1 MYTYVCSCVC
11 LCVNRGT
18 TTVHVKNKNNPGCES
33 AFPSVRSIDQCGV
46 HKACEL
52 QDSPVVTFRLS
63 TDTLVLQCCGV
74 ALCSNPEDL
83 NSGPQAYVTQWA
95 TSADFLSCFFFFI
108 WEGILLW
115 THPHKIAINF
125 CMPGC
130 LAFSLQSSC
139 LSFQIL

>member
-1 MYTYVCSCVC
+1 M
-11 LCVNRGT
+11 
-18 TTVHVKNKNNPGCES
+18 HVKNKNNPGCES

-83 NSGPQAYVTQWA
+83 NSGPHAYVAQ
-95 TSADFLSCFFFFI
+95 
-108 WEGILLW
+108 
-115 THPHKIAINF
+115 
-125 CMPGC
+125 
-130 LAFSLQSSC
+130 
-139 LSFQIL
+139 